1 MATLRERLAKC
12 TGFQWDEGNATKNW
26 DKHDVSQA
34 ECEQVFFNRPLIVK
48 SDTEHSRA
56 EARYVVLGRTDES
69 RLLFVAFTIRGFQVR
84 VISAREMTSNERDRY
99 PL

>member
-1 MATLRERLAKC
+1 MERLSQC
-12 TGFQWDEGNATKNW
+12 TGFEWDDGNATKNW

-48 SDTEHSRA
+48 HDRGHSWA
-56 EARYVVLGRTDES
+56 EVRYFALGRTDEN
-69 RLLFVAFTIRGFQVR
+69 RLLFVALTMRGDRIR
-84 VISAREMTSNERDRY
+84 VISARAMTAGERARY